1 MVKKKAKK
9 DEEEEEEFGPPPFD
23 EKAFYSGEMETAKA
37 TIITAILG
45 ILIAA
50 VSTGVYAATHDFT
63 IGVAL
68 GLGAAIV
75 IKPLLDRLKVN
86 TTGWGIT
93 KWGTSAF
100 SYLTCW
106 LAFWILF
113 VNPPIMD
120 LSAPILKDQ
129 TPQTQELGSHI
140 RLDIWAVDNTEI
152 TSLSAKITRPDY
164 TEQTFTDFMQDS
176 GHLFRLDLNFNA
188 TGNYTYR
195 VRADDPY
202 GHSTTITKRME
213 IVAQEPPSITLIA
226 PSNGSQIATDQSIRV
241 DIRDNAQVAS
251 VFYILDNGTEHILL
265 KQGKP
270 YQSFTHVYYIRPNAS
285 GHQWTGG
292 AHTVTVEAT
301 DGAGLVTTATYNFTL
316 L

>member
-23 EKAFYSGEMETAKA
+23 EKAFYRGEMETAKA
-37 TIITAILG
+37 TIITAIWG
-45 ILIAA
+45 ILIAV

-75 IKPLLDRLKVN
+75 IKPILDRLKVN
-86 TTGWGIT
+86 TTGWGIS

-100 SYLTCW
+100 SYFTCW

-113 VNPPIMD
+113 VNPPILD

-129 TPQTQELGSHI
+129 TPATQELGSHI

-152 TSLSAKITRPDY
+152 TSLSARITGPDG
-164 TEQTFTDFMQDS
+164 TEQTFTEFMQDS
-176 GHLFRLDLNFNA
+176 GRLYRLELNLSV
-188 TGNYTYR
+188 GNYTYS

-202 GHSTTITKRME
+202 GHSTTISRRME
-213 IVAQEPPSITLIA
+213 IVEQVPPSITLIA
-226 PSNGSQIATDQSIRV
+226 PSNGSQITTDQSIRV

-251 VFYILDNGTEHILL
+251 VFYILDNGTEPVLL
-265 KQGKP
+265 KQGRP

-292 AHTVTVEAT
+292 PHTVTVRAT